1 MTRRTQQG
9 RLAPPGLSIL
19 LLTAVL
25 IASACGSSSG
35 DARATGGADGPT
47 PAPDALQVVTTTT
60 IFADLV
66 RQVGGSAVSVESLV
80 PKGGEVHTFDPTPTD
95 VQKIGGAHLIFANG
109 LGLDDWLTSLASDA
123 GASAPIV
130 RLAEDLPGVT
140 YLAGTEGAGPNP
152 HLWLNVAYVSKYV
165 DRIESALSGVD
176 PARASEFRANAD
188 AYRAVLDALDTEI
201 RDRIQ
206 ALPPASRVVVSFH
219 EAFPYFAAAYG
230 LTVVGSIVAAPGQDP
245 SAGALADLI
254 AKIRSSGARAIFAE
268 AQFSPKLAE
277 TIAGET
283 GASVVT
289 DLYTD
294 TVSDAP
300 ADTYV
305 GMMRSNLDRILAAL
319 TPG

>member
-1 MTRRTQQG
+1 MSRRSQ
-9 RLAPPGLSIL
+9 RNRRALPGLWIL
-19 LLTAVL
+19 LLAAVL
-25 IASACGSSSG
+25 IAAACGPSAG
-35 DARATGGADGPT
+35 DGPATGGADGPT
-47 PAPDALQVVTTTT
+47 PAPDALQIVTTTT

-80 PKGGEVHTFDPTPTD
+80 PKGGEVHTFDPTPAD
-95 VQKIGGAHLIFANG
+95 VQKIGGASLVFANG
-109 LGLDDWLTSLASDA
+109 LGLDDWLASLASDA

-130 RLAEDLPGVT
+130 RLAEDLPGAT
-140 YLAGTEGAGPNP
+140 YLAGTNGAGTNP
-152 HLWLNVAYVSKYV
+152 HLWLNVAYASKYV
-165 DRIESALSGVD
+165 DRIVSALSGID
-176 PARASEFRANAD
+176 PAHASEFRANAD
-188 AYRAVLDALDTEI
+188 AYQAILGSLDTEI

-206 ALPPASRVVVSFH
+206 ALPPANRIVVSFH

-230 LTVVGSIVAAPGQDP
+230 LTIVGTIVDAPGQDP

-254 AKIRSSGARAIFAE
+254 GKIRSSGARAIFAE

-283 GASVVT
+283 GATVVM

-294 TVSDAP
+294 TLGDAP

-305 GMMRSNLDRILAAL
+305 GMMRSNLDRVVTAL